1 MTESMNIM
9 LLLDNHFFL
18 LRFIAIA
25 NSCLDKMA
33 DYDGRKDHIDDN
45 FSSLGKERRFITYN
59 KDWAELMNFD

>member
-1 MTESMNIM
+1 MQYIFDSLNCGNSQI
-9 LLLDNHFFL
+9 
-18 LRFIAIA
+18 RGVAI
-25 NSCLDKMA
+25 SCLDKMA